1 MSKVYDPRESQTM
14 QRIQRDLQVFAGVAL
29 AADNLAD
36 SDEFVAKAAPADNEV
51 PRVQIRYFYICV
63 YLRSS
68 MDLY

>member
-1 MSKVYDPRESQTM
+1 M

-63 YLRSS
+63 
-68 MDLY
+68 